1 MRIVFAGTPDTAIS
15 TLDRMNSEFEVVSVI
30 TRADAPRGRKREMT
44 QSAVA
49 DRAAELGLPIT
60 KTTTFTEDVLASL
73 RSCQPDVGVVV
84 AFGALIPEQALTIPR
99 FGWLNLH
106 FSKLPQ
112 WRGASPLQRDIISGA
127 NTAHL
132 TVFELV
138 AELDAGDVVAVRE
151 SPLGAHET
159 SGAALRRLGSEG
171 ADLVAEVV
179 RSLESGNMRAV
190 PQQGEITFAPKLS
203 TADAQLT
210 ARSPVEK
217 AYDLFRG
224 VTPEP
229 GAWIQ
234 STTGRIKIIAC
245 SPLRDIH
252 IGPGKASWNQDSVAI
267 GFTDGAVELT
277 LVQPAGKQVMPARE
291 WVRGVQNLND
301 WSFE

>member
-1 MRIVFAGTPDTAIS
+1 MRIVFAGTPDTAIP
-15 TLDRMNSEFEVVSVI
+15 TLDRLSSEFDVVSVI
-30 TRADAPRGRKREMT
+30 TRGDAPRGRKREMT

-49 DRAAELGLPIT
+49 DRATELGLSIT
-60 KTTTFTEDVLASL
+60 KTNTFTDDVLASL
-73 RSCQPDVGVVV
+73 RSCQPDLGVVV
-84 AFGALIPEQALTIPR
+84 AFGALIPEQALAIPR
-99 FGWLNLH
+99 FGWINLH

-127 NTAHL
+127 TSAHL

-138 AELDAGDVVAVRE
+138 AELDAGDIVAVRE
-151 SPLGAHET
+151 SPLGSHET

-171 ADLVAEVV
+171 ADLVEEVV
-179 RSLESGNMRAV
+179 RSLELGNLTAV
-190 PQQGEITFAPKLS
+190 PQQGNVTFAPKLS

-217 AYDLFRG
+217 SYNLFRG

-234 STTGRIKIIAC
+234 STSGRIKIIEC
-245 SPLRDIH
+245 SPLRDVH
-252 IGPGKASWNQDSVAI
+252 VKPGKASWDEDAVAI
-267 GFTDGAVELT
+267 GFADGALELS
-277 LVQPAGKQVMPARE
+277 VIQPAGKQAMPARD
-291 WVRGVQNLND
+291 WIRGVQNLND

>member
-1 MRIVFAGTPDTAIS
+1 MRIVFAGTPDTAIP

-30 TRADAPRGRKREMT
+30 TRDDAPRGRNRELT

-49 DRAAELGLPIT
+49 ARATELGLSIT
-60 KTTTFTEDVLASL
+60 KTNTFTDDVLASL
-73 RSCQPDVGVVV
+73 HSCQPDLGVVV
-84 AFGALIPEQALTIPR
+84 AFGALIPEQALVIPR
-99 FGWLNLH
+99 FGWINLH

-112 WRGASPLQRDIISGA
+112 WRGSSPLQRDIISGA
-127 NTAHL
+127 HTAHL

-138 AELDAGDVVAVRE
+138 AELDAGDIVAVRE

-171 ADLVAEVV
+171 ADLVEEVV
-179 RSLESGNMRAV
+179 RSLESENMIAV
-190 PQQGEITFAPKLS
+190 PQQGDITFAPKLS

-210 ARSPVEK
+210 ARSPEVK
-217 AYDLFRG
+217 SYNLFRG

-234 STTGRIKIIAC
+234 STSGRIKIIAC
-245 SPLRDIH
+245 SPLRDVH
-252 IGPGKASWNQDSVAI
+252 IEPGKAWWNQDAVGI
-267 GFTDGAVELT
+267 GFADGALELL
-277 LVQPAGKQVMPARE
+277 LVQPAGKQVMPARD

>member
-1 MRIVFAGTPDTAIS
+1 MRIVFAGTPDTAIP

-30 TRADAPRGRKREMT
+30 TRGDAPRGRKRELT
-44 QSAVA
+44 ASAVA
-49 DRAAELGLPIT
+49 GRATELGLPVT

-73 RSCQPDVGVVV
+73 RSCQPDLGVVV
-84 AFGALIPEQALTIPR
+84 AFGALIPAQALIIPR

-179 RSLESGNMRAV
+179 RSLESGNMIAV

-203 TADAQLT
+203 TADAQLI
-210 ARSPVEK
+210 ARSPVK
-217 AYDLFRG
+217 MAYNLFRG

-234 STTGRIKIIAC
+234 STSGRIKIIAC
-245 SPLRDIH
+245 STLRDVRIE
-252 IGPGKASWNQDSVAI
+252 PGKASWNQDSVAI
-267 GFTDGAVELT
+267 GFADGAVELS
-277 LVQPAGKQVMPARE
+277 LIQPAGKQVMPARE

>member
-1 MRIVFAGTPDTAIS
+1 MRIVFAGTPDIAIP
-15 TLDRMNSEFEVVSVI
+15 TLDRLSSEFEVVSVI
-30 TRADAPRGRKREMT
+30 TRGDAPRGRKREMT
-44 QSAVA
+44 ASAVA
-49 DRAAELGLPIT
+49 DRATELGLPII
-60 KTTTFTEDVLASL
+60 KTTVFTEDILATL
-73 RSCQPDVGVVV
+73 RSSQPDLGIVV
-84 AFGALIPEQALTIPR
+84 AFGAIIPEHALSIPR

-106 FSKLPQ
+106 FSKLPS

-127 NTAHL
+127 KTAHL
-132 TVFELV
+132 TVFKLV

-179 RSLESGNMRAV
+179 RSLESGNLTAV

-203 TADAQLT
+203 TAEAQLT
-210 ARSPVEK
+210 PRSPVEE
-217 AYDLFRG
+217 AYNLFRG

-234 STTGRIKIIAC
+234 STSGRIKIIAC
-245 SPLRDIH
+245 SPLRDVH
-252 IGPGKASWNQDSVAI
+252 IEPGKATWNQDSVAI
-267 GFTDGAVELT
+267 GFADGAVELT
-277 LVQPAGKQVMPARE
+277 HIQPAGKQVMPARD